1 MSFGIARALRT
12 GIETL
17 NSILHE
23 KCSRKY
29 ELKLLRYRYLDIGSA
44 VYHPDAEYDIVLCL
58 NYNGKCISSV
68 SGLYH
73 DGKTQDETK
82 HYAKDAIEIISK
94 TIPEYEGRKFNL
106 FLRFAFVYLV
116 YFLRASPSIKTVV
129 SFSKNTIST
138 YAMYKYFGATNDDLT
153 DFIKENHI
161 SYSTITIDDM
171 KRFHDYFNCK
181 YSKKE
186 EDAIR
191 DLDELLESGQTLE
204 DFGWETREE
213 AIQFIMDDFLNS
225 IPYSIPLEVDL
236 EKTTKEEWLEKLKTI
251 AIQCEP
257 PTLIV
262 KSRKR
267 KRSSNSNSVKKTRR
281 QIKYTKSI

>member
-1 MSFGIARALRT
+1 MSFGITRALRE
-12 GIETL
+12 IDTL
-17 NSILHE
+17 NAILHE

-29 ELKLLRYRYLDIGSA
+29 ALELRRYQYIDVDSA
-44 VYHPDAEYDIVLCL
+44 VYHPDAEYDIILCL

-82 HYAKDAIEIISK
+82 HYVKDAIEIISK
-94 TIPEYEGRKFNL
+94 TKPQYEGRKFNL
-106 FLRFAFVYLV
+106 FLRFAFIYLV

-153 DFIKENHI
+153 DFIRENHI
-161 SYSTITIDDM
+161 SDSTITIDDM
-171 KRFHDYFNCK
+171 KRFHDYFNRRH
-181 YSKKE
+181 SKKE

-213 AIQFIMDDFLNS
+213 AIQFIIDDFLNS
-225 IPYSIPLEVDL
+225 MPYSIPLEVDL
-236 EKTTKEEWLEKLKTI
+236 EKTAKEEWLEKLKTI
-251 AIQCEP
+251 AIRCDP
-257 PTLIV
+257 PTPTA

-267 KRSSNSNSVKKTRR
+267 KRASNTKSVKKTRR
-281 QIKYTKSI
+281 

>member
-1 MSFGIARALRT
+1 MSFGITRALRE
-12 GIETL
+12 IDTL
-17 NSILHE
+17 NTILHE

-29 ELKLLRYRYLDIGSA
+29 ALELRRYQYIDVDSA
-44 VYHPDAEYDIVLCL
+44 VYHPDAEYDIILCL

-73 DGKTQDETK
+73 DGKTYDENM

-94 TIPEYEGRKFNL
+94 TKPEYEGRKFNL
-106 FLRFAFVYLV
+106 FLRFAFIYLV
-116 YFLRASPSIKTVV
+116 YFLRANPSIKTVV

-153 DFIKENHI
+153 DFIRENNI
-161 SYSTITIDDM
+161 SDSTITIDDM
-171 KRFHDYFNCK
+171 KRFHDYFNRRH
-181 YSKKE
+181 SKKE

-213 AIQFIMDDFLNS
+213 AIQFIIDDFLNS
-225 IPYSIPLEVDL
+225 MPYSIPLEVDL

-251 AIQCEP
+251 AIRCDP
-257 PTLIV
+257 PTPNA
-262 KSRKR
+262 KSKKR
-267 KRSSNSNSVKKTRR
+267 KRASNINSVKKTRR